1 MISMKYVVLKNSL
14 SFLCV
19 QLPEGFGTKL
29 EIVCFESQAEFDE
42 YLRENRT
49 GICQTS
55 FAKPVP
61 DAGKYSGHSL
71 SHQEGIFV
79 HHHDYYKKVL
89 FSDIAWVEAARSYCY
104 IQTAGKTNF
113 IVTYPLAEVKK
124 RLPSE
129 LFIQTHRS
137 FLVNVNLV
145 EKFIGNVLYVGEKS
159 IPISRK
165 FKKQVL
171 EQFFFLDNIKD
182 TLGKEIPPFGK
193 PNPALEKN
201 IGKKNGNDV
210 NLDNDNE
217 DEPSGKDK

>member
-1 MISMKYVVLKNSL
+1 MIIMKYVVLKNSL

-42 YLRENRT
+42 YLKENRT
-49 GICQTS
+49 GICQAG
-55 FAKPVP
+55 FARPVP
-61 DAGKYSGHSL
+61 DAGECSGHSL

-79 HHHDYYKKVL
+79 HHHDYYKKIL
-89 FSDIAWVEAARSYCY
+89 FSDIAWVEAARSYCC
-104 IQTAGKTNF
+104 IQTAGKANF

-124 RLPSE
+124 KLPSE

-165 FKKQVL
+165 FKKEVL
-171 EQFFFLDNIKD
+171 EQFSFLDNIKD
-182 TLGKEIPPFGK
+182 TLGKNILPPGK
-193 PNPALEKN
+193 DNPTL
-201 IGKKNGNDV
+201 GKKIGS
-210 NLDNDNE
+210 E
-217 DEPSGKDK
+217 DENEVISDDEGL